1 MRAYKWQSGSATS
14 ADIYVGITQDG
25 KAYTYAPTPDDDSSD
40 NNIATT
46 KFVSQWLA
54 KFLRLTGGTLSGDV
68 FVENTAQSS
77 SVTRNLGF
85 ISTDFEKGGDVSS
98 GKSAR
103 FYFYDKNGLG
113 KSVNAIGGVNVGFSS
128 EGDFF
133 SQLIAFKNAAGSST
147 SARIEI
153 RYDKS
158 TDSFVTYAPTPV
170 SSSNDDSIPTTR
182 WVRANTVPSGTI
194 LPFAGTTVPTGF
206 LLCNGALVSRTTY
219 ANLYAAIGTKWGKGD
234 GSTTFKLPDLR
245 KRHLE
250 GANTASEVGG
260 YLEAGLPNIRG
271 GVTGYEFSGGGFT
284 CGGAFFDDTSSNHY
298 QLSRPAGN
306 TGSSGLSSILGF
318 DASRL
323 SAIFSDEE
331 SSVQPPSA
339 KALFIVKT

>member
-1 MRAYKWQSGSATS
+1 MVRSVNGVVADADGSVSVPLNYLPLTGGTITGSVYLDGDAIRRIGGTSGRIALQNTNLVKGTNPTTTIWFDLPCVDGLDANTVNRAGAWSTCVLSDGSTKTYMRAYKWQSGSATS

-170 SSSNDDSIPTTR
+170 SSSN
-182 WVRANTVPSGTI
+182 
-194 LPFAGTTVPTGF
+194 
-206 LLCNGALVSRTTY
+206 
-219 ANLYAAIGTKWGKGD
+219 
-234 GSTTFKLPDLR
+234 
-245 KRHLE
+245 
-250 GANTASEVGG
+250 AS
-260 YLEAGLPNIRG
+260 LRG
-271 GVTGYEFSGGGFT
+271 GRPHSRRRFSPLR
-284 CGGAFFDDTSSNHY
+284 APQAPHVVRSPRRTSTS
-298 QLSRPAGN
+298 
-306 TGSSGLSSILGF
+306 
-318 DASRL
+318 
-323 SAIFSDEE
+323 
-331 SSVQPPSA
+331 PP
-339 KALFIVKT
+339 

>member
-1 MRAYKWQSGSATS
+1 MQITGNSATVGGKNVVRSVNGVVADAEGSVSVPLNYLPLTGGTITGSVYLDGDVIRRIGGTSGRIALQNTNLVKGTNPTTTIWFDLPCVDGTGANTANRAGAWSTCVLSDGSTKTYMRAYKWQSGSATS

-25 KAYTYAPTPDDDSSD
+25 KAYTYAPTPNADSSD

-46 KFVSQWLA
+46 QFVSQWLA
-54 KFLRLTGGTLSGDV
+54 QFLRLTGGTLSGDV

-170 SSSNDDSIPTTR
+170 SSSN
-182 WVRANTVPSGTI
+182 
-194 LPFAGTTVPTGF
+194 
-206 LLCNGALVSRTTY
+206 
-219 ANLYAAIGTKWGKGD
+219 
-234 GSTTFKLPDLR
+234 
-245 KRHLE
+245 
-250 GANTASEVGG
+250 AS
-260 YLEAGLPNIRG
+260 LRG
-271 GVTGYEFSGGGFT
+271 GRPSLPPP
-284 CGGAFFDDTSSNHY
+284 FFV
-298 QLSRPAGN
+298 A
-306 TGSSGLSSILGF
+306 
-318 DASRL
+318 
-323 SAIFSDEE
+323 
-331 SSVQPPSA
+331 
-339 KALFIVKT
+339 